1 MSVSSTERL
10 DELDALLP
18 ARPAGRNIIG
28 FAIEAIKE
36 LRKDVV
42 HWREARRTCLEAGDM
57 MKTEIERLRH
67 EVKLREQIC
76 ADATLYAR
84 RLQEADDEIE
94 RLRGLLREA
103 RDNFVADMTEAEWEM
118 RVREALGE

>member
-57 MKTEIERLRH
+57 MKTEIERLR
-67 EVKLREQIC
+67 
-76 ADATLYAR
+76 DALQQ
-84 RLQEADDEIE
+84 RLDD
-94 RLRGLLREA
+94 LANDLLC
-103 RDNFVADMTEAEWEM
+103 DFFTF
-118 RVREALGE
+118 LGEEK